1 MKRKPTMDLCFFKLR
16 HSHKSNFQITTTQ
29 IPLKKQRKNQIPLW
43 WVHEPSLR
51 VDMKRWGGYMGFA
64 VGVYETGLYVEN
76 VHPNKWIWNEFLQS
90 ENEIIQENFLTNTSQ
105 SKLFIFSP
113 HKVSK
118 SWNLRW
124 RRSIISTVRLR
135 LRRSLALTLKKS
147 LRWWE
152 RLSKRRYITR
162 RVIKRTSPSNQLMNR
177 MYYKSKATAWKTGD
191 GSIFI
196 CLHEI
201 LDVR

>member
-1 MKRKPTMDLCFFKLR
+1 MDLCFFKLR

-51 VDMKRWGGYMGFA
+51 VYMKRWGGYMSFA

-105 SKLFIFSP
+105 SKLFIFFDLATQDFQMLE
-113 HKVSK
+113 
-118 SWNLRW
+118 NLWW
-124 RRSIISTVRLR
+124 RRSIIGNVRLR
-135 LRRSLALTLKKS
+135 LRRSLALTLKKV

-152 RLSKRRYITR
+152 RFSKRRYITK
-162 RVIKRTSPSNQLMNR
+162 RVIKRTSPPNRLMNR